1 MRLYVY
7 AIIYVFCDYRYFV
20 YGTVYKRFKHI
31 FLVKLVMGI
40 PSYFSHVVKKHRDVI
55 KKLTPDMEFDNLY
68 LDSNGIIYDAVH
80 RHPFSNNKEE
90 YERMVI
96 DAVCEKINNYIDT
109 IRPRKRVIVA
119 FDGVAPVA
127 KLNQQRERR
136 YKAWL
141 QKHVVDGGSM
151 SWDTCA
157 ITPGTAFMRSLSE
170 GVKAYFSDS
179 QFVGRHIVVT
189 ASDEE
194 GEGEHKIYGAIRSE
208 PDYHSATTTA
218 IYGLDA
224 DLIMLTL
231 NHLEIAQRI
240 FLYRETPH
248 FIKSIDSTLEP
259 DCSYVVDVPHFAE
272 CLGKELTGTTRQDIG
287 HAELVIGH
295 AELVRDYVFMCFLL
309 GNDFLPHFPSLNI
322 RTNGIDKLLTVYR
335 QCCASGGKFRL
346 VGDKESKINW
356 RCLRQFVT
364 MLAASEHDSFVE
376 EHDIRR
382 KRSRAPN
389 RLREGE
395 DPNESRLMNIP
406 IKERAC
412 ESFIDPHE
420 DGWEWRYYKCL
431 FDTEV
436 DNERRKEI
444 CVNYLEGLEWTMAYY
459 TTGCK
464 SWVWSYAYHYPP
476 LLCDLAKY
484 VPFFDTTFVEQDRSC
499 AVSPL
504 VQLSYVLPRA
514 HLGLLPD
521 ELSDILVRERPHWY
535 QDRVRFIWSYCRYFW
550 ESHVEL
556 PLIDISELGRLVAR
570 VSRNGST

>member
-1 MRLYVY
+1 
-7 AIIYVFCDYRYFV
+7 
-20 YGTVYKRFKHI
+20 
-31 FLVKLVMGI
+31 MGI

-170 GVKAYFSDS
+170 EVKAYFSDS

-287 HAELVIGH
+287 HAELV
-295 AELVRDYVFMCFLL
+295 RDYVFMCFLL

-335 QCCASGGKFRL
+335 KCCASGGKFRL
-346 VGDKESKINW
+346 VSDKESKINW
-356 RCLRQFVT
+356 RCLRQLVT

-412 ESFIDPHE
+412 ESFIDPNE

-499 AVSPL
+499 AVSPF

-521 ELSDILVRERPHWY
+521 DLSDILVRERPHWY
-535 QDRVRFIWSYCRYFW
+535 QDRVRLIWSYCRYFW